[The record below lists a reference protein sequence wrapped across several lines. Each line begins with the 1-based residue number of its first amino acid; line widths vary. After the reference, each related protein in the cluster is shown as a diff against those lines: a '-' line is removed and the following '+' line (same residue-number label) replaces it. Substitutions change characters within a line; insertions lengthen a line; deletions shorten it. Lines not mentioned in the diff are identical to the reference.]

1 MPPRRWHPRLL
12 LQTCH
17 HHGPTKA
24 GAISQDPDGQ
34 LQLGSTQTLQSL
46 HGISRSHIGNNVF
59 RTTDHLNQKLD
70 ADLVTNTHS
79 SANSRLSMIIAAQP
93 PIWQPPQH
101 FFPWRQWGLNGDLRR
116 LRLAW
121 RGAPASRTVFSLL
134 RQGTIRAIPC
144 VLSGPCFKS
153 CQDIIKSCR
162 RSQATLQVDSPA
174 SFTFRSYVKKANI
187 FA

>member
-24 GAISQDPDGQ
+24 GAICQDPDGQ

-46 HGISRSHIGNNVF
+46 HGISRSHIGNNAF

-101 FFPWRQWGLNGDLRR
+101 FFPWRQWGLNGA

-121 RGAPASRTVFSLL
+121 RRAPASRTVFSLL
-134 RQGTIRAIPC
+134 RQWTIRTVPC
-144 VLSGPCFKS
+144 ICLVLCPFRSLFQVLSRYH
-153 CQDIIKSCR
+153 QI
-162 RSQATLQVDSPA
+162 LQTESGNTA
-174 SFTFRSYVKKANI
+174 SRLARELHL
-187 FA
+187 